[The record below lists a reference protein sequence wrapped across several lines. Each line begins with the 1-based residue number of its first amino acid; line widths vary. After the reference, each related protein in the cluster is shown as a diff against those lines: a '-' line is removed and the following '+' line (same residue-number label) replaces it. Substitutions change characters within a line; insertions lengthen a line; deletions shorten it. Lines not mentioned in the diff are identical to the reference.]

1 MVGLKVK
8 SSCEKADLRYHRVD
22 LEQARSNEPQAG
34 RAEQKATRKA
44 AKRRD
49 IIGQVAKWFVPEVNP
64 GGAVYGII
72 TIGALLAAESGARET
87 YPETVGS
94 AVIAMML
101 YWLAHSY
108 SDVLGLRLS
117 DEQQIEG
124 QRLWQTF
131 VRDWAIV
138 KGASVPL
145 LTLLVAWVT
154 GAGQATAVTA
164 GVWAAV
170 VSLIAF
176 EVAAGVRSKAKLAE
190 LVLEGLVGATM
201 GIAILA
207 LRALL
212 H

>member
-1 MVGLKVK
+1 MAYK
-8 SSCEKADLRYHRVD
+8 CREII
-22 LEQARSNEPQAG
+22 E
-34 RAEQKATRKA
+34 RAAE
-44 AKRRD
+44 
-49 IIGQVAKWFVPEVNP
+49 WFVPEINP

-94 AVIAMML
+94 AVIATML

-108 SDVLGLRLS
+108 ADVLGLRLS
-117 DEQQIEG
+117 EKRPIGGQI
-124 QRLWQTF
+124 LWQTF
-131 VRDWAIV
+131 IRDWAIV
-138 KGASVPL
+138 RGASVPL
-145 LTLLVAWVT
+145 LTLLVAWAI
-154 GAGQATAVTA
+154 GAEQATAVTA

-176 EVAAGVRSKAKLAE
+176 EVAASIRSRAKPVE
-190 LVLEGLVGATM
+190 LVLQVLVGATM
-201 GIAILA
+201 GLAILA